1 MSLEIKNMFD
11 KIAPRYDLANS
22 VLSAGVHKSWRTKLL
37 KLSSLKEGDKVLD
50 VATGSG
56 DLAFLIREKLRN
68 SGSVI
73 GLDFSSEMIAVAK
86 EKDLKRKEKL
96 KGADK
101 NGGASLEFIIG
112 DALDLPFPDSS
123 FNLLTISFGI
133 RNVDDVSKALSEFLR
148 VLKPGGELFILEFG
162 QPKSKVFGS
171 IFNSYSKHLMPLIG
185 GALTG
190 EYEAYKYLPETSK
203 NFPCRKEFEDKIIE
217 AGFQDTT
224 WHELSGG
231 ISFIYKGIKK

>member
-1 MSLEIKNMFD
+1 MSQEIRNMFD

-37 KLSSLKEGDKVLD
+37 KLSSLKEGDSVLD

-56 DLAFLIREKLRN
+56 DLAFLIRQELGK
-68 SGSVI
+68 SGSVT

-86 EKDLKRKEKL
+86 EKQIKRKEKL
-96 KGADK
+96 SEGSKDE
-101 NGGASLEFIIG
+101 GASLDFIIG
-112 DALDLPFPDSS
+112 DALDLPFPDNS

-162 QPKSKVFGS
+162 QPKSKMFGS

-203 NFPCRKEFEDKIIE
+203 NFPCREKFEDKIIK
-217 AGFQDTT
+217 AGFKDTN
-224 WHELSGG
+224 WHELTGG
-231 ISFIYKGIKK
+231 ISFIYKGVKK